1 MNSTT
6 LPDSCP
12 TGSAAAEI
20 NVFTMLIAL
29 GFPAEVAAVAARPD
43 TFTR

>member
-12 TGSAAAEI
+12 TGSSAAEI
-20 NVFTMLIAL
+20 NVFTMLLAL
-29 GFPAEVAAVAARPD
+29 GFPPEVAAAAARPD
-43 TFTR
+43 TFAR